1 MYSYISDISSEGT
14 RTARIAIMDFV
25 FFTGLAIG
33 KGKFTTEIRHSFL
46 CIVFFIMYCDFV
58 LGISGKI
65 FTTFGYEF
73 VYVFAMIMNTLA
85 ILYAW
90 LFVKESA
97 KIKMARENLSAD
109 EKKPTIR

>member
-1 MYSYISDISSEGT
+1 MISFG
-14 RTARIAIMDFV
+14 
-25 FFTGLAIG
+25 
-33 KGKFTTEIRHSFL
+33 
-46 CIVFFIMYCDFV
+46 FV

-109 EKKPTIR
+109 EKKPTIK

>member
-1 MYSYISDISSEGT
+1 
-14 RTARIAIMDFV
+14 MDFV

-33 KGKFTTEIRHSFL
+33 KGKFTAEIRHNFL
-46 CIVFFIMYCDFV
+46 CIVFFIMSCDFV

-73 VYVFAMIMNTLA
+73 IYVFAMIMNTLA
-85 ILYAW
+85 IFYAW

-109 EKKPTIR
+109 EKKPTIK